1 MCDEACEEGH
11 IHASYECPIFAKAFD
26 NEANDNDEDPGKQ
39 HRKLPKIENMY
50 APCPLYTCI
59 TPLRILLRMK
69 KAQDNKVEEVSYI
82 RWENLAL
89 ETPINTNTGET
100 S

>member
-1 MCDEACEEGH
+1 MNAPPP
-11 IHASYECPIFAKAFD
+11 SYECPVFAKAFD
-26 NEANDNDEDPGKQ
+26 NEATDNDDPGNQQ

-69 KAQDNKVEEVSYI
+69 KAQDDKKEMV
-82 RWENLAL
+82 RF
-89 ETPINTNTGET
+89 T
-100 S
+100 